1 MLNIASSHQSVQVLT
16 DQNFDDVDA
25 LNEASRGWDFDLRQL
40 SRGPANL
47 HLMQIRSENTLLLKT
62 SYDQKIHQRGA
73 TPQGMTTFG
82 FIGKHVPDVEFC
94 GLKANGSTIEC
105 FEQSGGYESI
115 SPPGFDVFG
124 VSITTRRLQEL
135 GGILELRHLERS
147 LDGQAHVFDVAARVN
162 NAVWTLSRQIMD
174 NTLCNRNGAL
184 DSLLSKQ
191 MNDELPLL
199 VLNALSGNT
208 NTYTSSSISARN
220 AVRKRALEYMH
231 QHVKDNPAISEIC
244 KQIGCSWRLLD
255 YAFADYF
262 GVTPKAYLKLMRLDG
277 LRRNLRNADADST
290 ITNAALDWG
299 FTHFGRL
306 AKDYRLQFG
315 ELPSE
320 TLEH

>member
-1 MLNIASSHQSVQVLT
+1 M
-16 DQNFDDVDA
+16 D
-25 LNEASRGWDFDLRQL
+25 
-40 SRGPANL
+40 
-47 HLMQIRSENTLLLKT
+47 
-62 SYDQKIHQRGA
+62 
-73 TPQGMTTFG
+73 
-82 FIGKHVPDVEFC
+82 VPDVEFC

-124 VSITTRRLQEL
+124 VSITTHRLQEL
-135 GGILELRHLERS
+135 GEILELRHLERI
-147 LDGQAHVFDVAARVN
+147 LDGQAHVFDVAASAN
-162 NAVWTLSRQIMD
+162 NAVWALSRQIVD

-199 VLNALSGNT
+199 VLDALCKNT
-208 NTYTSSSISARN
+208 NTCTSPSISARN
-220 AVRKRALEYMH
+220 AARKRALEFMD
-231 QHVKDNPAISEIC
+231 QHAKDNPSIGEIC

-255 YAFADYF
+255 YGFADCF

-277 LRRNLRNADADST
+277 LRRSLRKADADST
-290 ITNAALDWG
+290 ITDAALNWG
-299 FTHFGRL
+299 FTHFGKL

-320 TLEH
+320 TLKK